1 MVDWEEVVEIPIRAA
16 NDLNVL
22 LGLAGVVAVV
32 GRGGGTE
39 EVDVVDEVGE
49 RGVEG
54 LDAARRCICI
64 IDVRAVEEG
73 GGGSAVASILM
84 SGLVG

>member
-1 MVDWEEVVEIPIRAA
+1 MEIPIRAA

-22 LGLAGVVAVV
+22 LDLAAGVVAVVV

-39 EVDVVDEVGE
+39 EADVVDEVGE
-49 RGVEG
+49 RGVVG

-64 IDVRAVEEG
+64 IDVLAVEDGRG
-73 GGGSAVASILM
+73 GAVVVVVEASILM